1 MANQIAIAGA
11 VSGVCEAITY
21 AKKAGLDV
29 NTMLNS
35 ISEGAAGS
43 WQMSNMGPKMINEDF
58 APGFYIKH
66 FIKDMKIAVEECVE
80 FNSELKVLNKV
91 LEMYETLEVN
101 DCGDF
106 GTQALIK
113 YYE

>member
-1 MANQIAIAGA
+1 
-11 VSGVCEAITY
+11 
-21 AKKAGLDV
+21 
-29 NTMLNS
+29 
-35 ISEGAAGS
+35 
-43 WQMSNMGPKMINEDF
+43 MINEDF

-91 LEMYETLEVN
+91 LEMYETLELN